1 MTNRQPA
8 SSSAQS
14 CYDSKGTLEVMNNT
28 IGTMGGGAVD
38 VEGGTLNF
46 DNNFVDLVGSYKP
59 IQKVPNQV

>member
-46 DNNFVDLVGSYKP
+46 DNNFVDLVGS
-59 IQKVPNQV
+59 